1 MKGLEKMSR
10 ITIDNESNLD
20 DAGALQLCSDLISS
34 FMINQCDIIQSPKGF
49 RIFYDRGQLNGESF
63 HKFTVYNKSKVKPDI
78 NLKQ

>member
-1 MKGLEKMSR
+1 MRGLETMSR

-34 FMINQCDIIQSPKGF
+34 FMTNQCDIIKSPKGY
-49 RIFYDRGQLNGESF
+49 RIFYDRSCINGEKRQ
-63 HKFTVYNKSKVKPDI
+63 KFTVYNKSKVKPDI